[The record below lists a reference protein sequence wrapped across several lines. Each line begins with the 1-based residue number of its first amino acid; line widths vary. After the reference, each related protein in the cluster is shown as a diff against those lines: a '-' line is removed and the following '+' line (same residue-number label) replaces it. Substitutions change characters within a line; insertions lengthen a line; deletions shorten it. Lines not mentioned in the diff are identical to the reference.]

1 MKLSQKSS
9 NNIVNTFKYLIQN
22 LNVNELKFVIR
33 ILVTLTRYN
42 ETPPLKRDLV
52 PIVHRKLATAQFVL
66 RQIKLSRMAEVQ
78 YKGFCGL
85 AL

>member
-9 NNIVNTFKYLIQN
+9 NNIVSTFKYLIRN

-52 PIVHRKLATAQFVL
+52 PIVHRKLATAQIVL
-66 RQIKLSRMAEVQ
+66 RQIKLPRMAEVQ
-78 YKGFCGL
+78 YKGFCGHTL
-85 AL
+85 